1 MKRKIIITAIIVLCI
16 AILAIVAIFLV
27 QSMDSN
33 RVVTLLGDKMECIV
47 DGRKVAMK
55 DKAYTSYGHSYIPV
69 DDVLPAMGYT
79 LTQDADIGAVVCEKN
94 GTVSYIFPR
103 QGTVRVESEQQVFE
117 SKPLWLS
124 GRLYIPDNMFTA
136 ITGRQVTVEG
146 QLTVLKNGISVMQS
160 KRTDNYR
167 LAGED
172 VVSGSGVTV
181 VDGFG
186 MEFPVI
192 SEGHAKNYAQ
202 VINSVAES
210 LDSNIN
216 VYSMVVPT
224 AAEFYAPDAMYPNQL
239 AGIQTIYS
247 NLSNRVTPVNVYDTL
262 AENAGENIYFKTDH
276 HWTQRGAYY
285 AYKEFMTYKYM
296 EVPDI
301 NSFHNVPLDSFVG
314 SFASFAKG
322 TPAGK
327 IMSNSPETLDR
338 FIPVYATIGKVYY
351 EPSLES
357 STATIRAVNTELTS
371 YSAFISGDNPITV
384 FDTNAESDKTL
395 VIVKESYGNAF
406 ATWAMND
413 FKRVCVIDPRR
424 FNGFDGNE
432 TELNLSELC
441 RRVEATDVLFI
452 NYPIVISSDP
462 VKQAMLKMK

>member
-1 MKRKIIITAIIVLCI
+1 MKRKIIIIGIIVLCI
-16 AILAIVAIFLV
+16 GILAIAGVFLV
-27 QSMDSN
+27 QLMHSDCG
-33 RVVTLLGDKMECIV
+33 VTLMGDKTECIV
-47 DGRKVAMK
+47 DGHKVALK
-55 DKAYTSYGHSYIPV
+55 DKAYMSNGHPYISV

-79 LTQDADIGAVVCEKN
+79 LSQDSDSEAVVCQKN
-94 GTVSYIFPR
+94 GVVSYISPR
-103 QGTVRVESEQQVFE
+103 QGTVRMESKQYVFE
-117 SKPLWLS
+117 SKPIWLS
-124 GRLYIPDNMFTA
+124 GRLYIPDNMFTT

-160 KRTDNYR
+160 KRNDNYR
-167 LAGED
+167 LEGKE
-172 VVSGSGVTV
+172 VVSGGGVTV

-186 MEFPVI
+186 MELPVI
-192 SEGHAKNYAQ
+192 SKGHAKNYAQ

-247 NLSNRVTPVNVYDTL
+247 NLSNRVVPVNVYDTL

-285 AYKEFMTYKYM
+285 AYKEFMTYKYV

-301 NSFHNVPLDSFVG
+301 NTFHNVPLDSFVG

-322 TPAGK
+322 TAAGK
-327 IMSNSPETLDR
+327 IMRNSPETMDR
-338 FIPVYATIGKVYY
+338 FIPVYATTGKVYD
-351 EPSLES
+351 EPSLKA
-357 STATIRAVNTELTS
+357 STATIRAVNAELTS
-371 YSAFISGDNPITV
+371 YSAFISGDNPISI

-432 TELNLSELC
+432 TELKLSEFC

-462 VKQAMLKMK
+462 IKQAMLKMK